1 MAVHERPTF
10 NVTDTELA
18 FFKNK
23 LIHDISEL
31 LSSYGLTDAITYN
44 GDIVSYDAV
53 GKPITGNISTVQE
66 NIGIAYS
73 FIISSQ
79 IINILPDSNC
89 RKLIEYYN
97 TNKEYYEILSKSLKK
112 YIIKSCAIYCSAIS
126 FSLKY
131 QNELSNMID
140 KILSEIYN

>member
-1 MAVHERPTF
+1 M
-10 NVTDTELA
+10 
-18 FFKNK
+18 
-23 LIHDISEL
+23 IHDISEL

-66 NIGIAYS
+66 NIGTAYS
-73 FIISSQ
+73 FIVSSQ

-97 TNKEYYEILSKSLKK
+97 TNKEYYEIISKSLIK
-112 YIIKSCAIYCSAIS
+112 YIINSCAIYCSAIN

>member
-1 MAVHERPTF
+1 MAIHERPEF
-10 NVTDTELA
+10 NVTYTELA

-31 LSSYGLTDAITYN
+31 LSSYELIDAINYD
-44 GDIVSYDAV
+44 GDIVSYDAI
-53 GKPITGNISTVQE
+53 GKPITGNINTVQE
-66 NIGIAYS
+66 NIGTIYS
-73 FIISSQ
+73 FMISSQ

-97 TNKEYYEILSKSLKK
+97 TNKEYYEIISKSLIK
-112 YIIKSCAIYCSAIS
+112 YITKSCAIYCSAIRS
-126 FSLKY
+126 SLKY